1 MEHVGQIS
9 ALASAALWVV
19 TGLAFAAAGRK
30 VGALV
35 VNAVR
40 IWLALGCLL
49 ILHVL
54 LHGIAL
60 PTHSADAWL
69 WLSVSGV
76 LGLAIGDQ
84 FLYQSL
90 VDAGPRTT
98 TLVMATVPGIT
109 AAIAWPVLG
118 QTIGAWGLVGMLVT
132 LAGIIGVIAQ
142 RPGTSGRVYPM
153 MRRGVILA
161 FLAAICQAVG
171 LVTAKMGMGNP
182 DSIESVGP
190 WSATLVRVA
199 VATPL
204 VTVMLLLSRR
214 MMREPGGAM
223 EGNGSGTGLLLAQQG
238 KAIWWTII
246 LGAVCGPFLGVGT
259 ALVAIDYVD
268 AGVAATLMATSPVMI
283 IPFARWIEGEQ
294 FNPRALWGAVI
305 AVIGVG
311 LLTMM

>member
-19 TGLAFAAAGRK
+19 TGLAFAVAGRK
-30 VGALV
+30 VGAWV

-40 IWLALGCLL
+40 IWFALGCLL

-54 LHGIAL
+54 LNGSAL
-60 PTHSADAWL
+60 PTYSVDAWL
-69 WLSVSGV
+69 WLSLSGV

-90 VDAGPRTT
+90 VDSGPRTT

-118 QTIGAWGLVGMLVT
+118 QAIGAWGLVGMLVT
-132 LAGIIGVIAQ
+132 LAGIFAVVSQQPRA
-142 RPGTSGRVYPM
+142 SGRVYPM
-153 MRRGVILA
+153 MRRGVMLA
-161 FLAAICQAVG
+161 FIAAICQAVG
-171 LVTAKMGMGNP
+171 LVTAKLGMGNP
-182 DSIESVGP
+182 DSIGSVSP
-190 WSATLVRVA
+190 WGATLIRVA
-199 VATPL
+199 VATPV
-204 VTVMLLLSRR
+204 VTMMLLLSKWIMRQPGR
-214 MMREPGGAM
+214 MMAEAESDTGG
-223 EGNGSGTGLLLAQQG
+223 TLAQQG
-238 KAIWWTII
+238 IGIWLTII

-259 ALVAIDYVD
+259 ALVAIDYID

-283 IPFARWIEGEQ
+283 IPFVRWIEREH

-311 LLTMM
+311 FLTMM

>member
-9 ALASAALWVV
+9 ALASAAFWVV
-19 TGLAFAAAGRK
+19 TGLAFAVAGRK
-30 VGALV
+30 VGAWV

-40 IWLALGCLL
+40 IWFALGCLL

-54 LHGIAL
+54 LNGSA
-60 PTHSADAWL
+60 PPAYSADAWL
-69 WLSVSGV
+69 WLSLSGV

-90 VDAGPRTT
+90 VDAGPRTA

-118 QTIGAWGLVGMLVT
+118 QAIGAWGLVGMSVT
-132 LAGIIGVIAQ
+132 LAGIITVIAQ
-142 RPGTSGRVYPM
+142 QPRTSGRVYPM
-153 MRRGVILA
+153 MRRGVMLA
-161 FLAAICQAVG
+161 FIAAICQAVG
-171 LVTAKMGMGNP
+171 LVTAKLGMGNP

-190 WSATLVRVA
+190 WAATLIRVA
-199 VATPL
+199 VATPV
-204 VTVMLLLSRR
+204 VTVMLLLSKCIMRESGR
-214 MMREPGGAM
+214 MMAENEA
-223 EGNGSGTGLLLAQQG
+223 GTGLTFAQQG
-238 KAIWWTII
+238 TGIWWTII

-259 ALVAIDYVD
+259 ALVAIDYID

-283 IPFARWIEGEQ
+283 IPFARWIEGEH